1 MAVKDRSGANEAR
14 IALSCMY
21 YFSLIPQFRHKIMP
35 DLWAATRSR
44 SFRDCLVFFNKTN
57 HNGCN
62 LMSNDIIIIDSG
74 AYGGTLAEHLVPS
87 VESILL
93 LEHGNQDLSER
104 KTGG

>member
-1 MAVKDRSGANEAR
+1 
-14 IALSCMY
+14 
-21 YFSLIPQFRHKIMP
+21 MP

-44 SFRDCLVFFNKTN
+44 SFRDCLVFFNEAN
-57 HNGCN
+57 HDGWN
-62 LMSNDIIIIDSG
+62 LIRNDIIVIDSG
-74 AYGGTLAEHLVPS
+74 ACGGTLAQHLVPS